1 MTIKEHMTW
10 RSDSK
15 RWVKKHLGELVYA
28 SYRKL
33 KTLFPHLVTACTKD
47 GTREAANAFWEQ
59 FISGKQSVPKLS
71 SDYERLVAIYRQMR
85 DWHLSQGNHEAA
97 AQCNDEATAYEAQGL
112 SEDPPKLSSLDNPLR
127 HSEIGAAV
135 WQDRF
140 QQMRSKVIEYSVAKA
155 IREFLD
161 FKRAAVDNEN
171 LTADAWDS
179 LRCHLGKLDEYRG
192 GEAVALSEINED
204 FVEGYYLWL
213 MSQVKKKKYAADYA
227 HSIFAAF
234 KSFVRHHWRRR
245 RLELPRNLDE
255 PALVFKRKGKAIIL
269 WEREEIHRFVEA
281 ANDRTRLYA
290 LLALNCGFYSSDIA
304 TLSAHEVDFV
314 EGRITRRRH
323 KTEDHETV
331 PIISWKLWPE
341 TLRLLT
347 KERNPEISLNKKSKS
362 DLLVLLNDEGRPL
375 RTSELTDK
383 FRKTDNIRNAINRV
397 CYKLKVRKTAKQLRK
412 TSASTLET
420 HEVYG
425 RYAQHFLG
433 HAPSSIASKHY
444 VLPSQDQFD
453 RAVEWLGRELGV
465 DKGPD
470 TPMQKRPA

>member
-1 MTIKEHMTW
+1 MTIKELMTW
-10 RSDSK
+10 RPDSK
-15 RWVKKHLGELVYA
+15 RWVKKYLGETIYA
-28 SYRKL
+28 SLRKL
-33 KTLFPHLVTACTKD
+33 KTLFPHLVTASTKD

-59 FISGKQSVPKLS
+59 FISGKTSVPKLPS
-71 SDYERLVAIYRQMR
+71 EYERLVAIHRQMR
-85 DWHLSQGNHEAA
+85 DWHLSRGNHDAA
-97 AQCNDEATAYEAQGL
+97 AQCNAEATAYEAQGL
-112 SEDPPKLSSLDNPLR
+112 SENPPKLSNIENPLR
-127 HSEIGAAV
+127 RTENGAAV

-140 QQMRSKVIEYSVAKA
+140 QQMKSKVIEYSIAKA
-155 IREFLD
+155 IRDFLE
-161 FKRAAVDNEN
+161 FKRAAVDAEN

-179 LRCHLGKLDEYRG
+179 LRCHLDKLDEYRG
-192 GEAVALSEINED
+192 GEAVALSEIDES

-213 MSQVKKKKYAADYA
+213 TGQVKKKTYSPDYV

-234 KSFVRHHWRRR
+234 KNFVRHHWRRR

-255 PALVFKRKGKAIIL
+255 PAFVFKRKGKTIIL
-269 WEREEIHRFVEA
+269 WDKEEIHRFFEA

-304 TLSAHEVDFV
+304 SLAVSEVDFV

-323 KTEDHETV
+323 KTQDHDTV
-331 PIISWKLWPE
+331 PTISWKLWPE

-347 KERNPEISLNKKSKS
+347 QERNPAISRGKNGNGE
-362 DLLVLLNDEGRPL
+362 LLVLLNDEGRPL

-383 FRKTDNIRNAINRV
+383 FRKTDNVRNAINRV
-397 CYKLKVRKTAKQLRK
+397 CYKLKIRKTAKQFRK
-412 TSASTLET
+412 TAASTLET
-420 HEVYG
+420 HEAFG

-465 DKGPD
+465 DK
-470 TPMQKRPA
+470 TAMRKRPA